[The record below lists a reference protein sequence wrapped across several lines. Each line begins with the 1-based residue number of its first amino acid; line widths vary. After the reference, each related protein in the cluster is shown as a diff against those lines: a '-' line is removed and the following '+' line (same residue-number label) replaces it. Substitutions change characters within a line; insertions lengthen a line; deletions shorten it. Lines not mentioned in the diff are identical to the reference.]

1 MIERVWLARAADR
14 EKAAAYA
21 DYFQRVALPELR
33 AVKGYRGSK
42 LVQRVRDGGV
52 EVTVVSYWDSLEA
65 VKGFTGGEDINRAM
79 IHPEGAAL
87 FTDYDRSARHFDIVF
102 EERR

>member
-21 DYFQRVALPELR
+21 AYFQRVALPELR
-33 AVKGYRGSK
+33 AVAGYRGSK

-52 EVTVVSYWDSLEA
+52 EVIVVSYWDSLDA
-65 VKGFTGGEDINRAM
+65 VKGFTGEDINRAM

-87 FTDYDRSARHFDIVF
+87 FADYDRSARHFEIVF
-102 EERR
+102 EERK